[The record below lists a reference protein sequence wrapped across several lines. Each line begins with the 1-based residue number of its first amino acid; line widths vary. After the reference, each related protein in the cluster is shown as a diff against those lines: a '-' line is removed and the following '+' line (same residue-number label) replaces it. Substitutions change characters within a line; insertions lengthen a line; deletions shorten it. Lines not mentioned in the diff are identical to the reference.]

1 MFGMC
6 RRDAGE
12 SLVDQLLSEVVVN
25 RLTGEQ
31 QAAVNWSDQHLEQQP
46 GVNVGAAAR
55 LMTAWLDLTAVSA
68 QTVGSVLDGETAA
81 RAPAPVR
88 Y

>member
-1 MFGMC
+1 
-6 RRDAGE
+6 
-12 SLVDQLLSEVVVN
+12 
-25 RLTGEQ
+25 
-31 QAAVNWSDQHLEQQP
+31 VNWSDQHLEQQP